1 MHDLCLKYDHLIK
14 LWLGPAILWILVND
28 PKTIQKVLL
37 SPVCLE
43 KPFFYKFL
51 RLDSGLI
58 SARYDVWKIH
68 RRSLNYSF
76 NLKILQTFI
85 PIFIE
90 NAQKLVN
97 DLATNVSKRKEFDM
111 LAYTSSTALN
121 MICCKKLKIYKILSL
136 KISLKRFQKIN
147 FYVKHFLSLFKNFQL
162 KELHLVST
170 SKTLHWVMTF
180 SMHLNGEFYV

>member
-1 MHDLCLKYDHLIK
+1 MIK
-14 LWLGPAILWILVND
+14 LWLGPGILWIFVND
-28 PKTIQKVLL
+28 PRLIQKILL

-68 RRSLNYSF
+68 RKSLNYSF

-90 NAQKLVN
+90 NSQKLVI
-97 DLATNVSKRKEFDM
+97 DLAVNVGKRKEFDI
-111 LAYTSSTALN
+111 LSYTSKSSLL
-121 MICCKKLKIYKILSL
+121 MICGKKKILSFH
-136 KISLKRFQKIN
+136 I
-147 FYVKHFLSLFKNFQL
+147 
-162 KELHLVST
+162 
-170 SKTLHWVMTF
+170 
-180 SMHLNGEFYV
+180 

>member
-1 MHDLCLKYDHLIK
+1 MIK

-28 PKTIQKVLL
+28 PKTIQKILH

-58 SARYDVWKIH
+58 SARYDVWKVH
-68 RRSLNYSF
+68 RKSLNYSF

-90 NAQKLVN
+90 NSQKLVK
-97 DLATNVSKRKEFDM
+97 DLAVNVGKRKEFDM
-111 LAYTSSTALN
+111 LAYTSKSSLN
-121 MICCKKLKIYKILSL
+121 MICGTIELFTFFWSLSNSFL
-136 KISLKRFQKIN
+136 IWNISFLPCRN
-147 FYVKHFLSLFKNFQL
+147 FVRSRY
-162 KELHLVST
+162 
-170 SKTLHWVMTF
+170 
-180 SMHLNGEFYV
+180 

>member
-1 MHDLCLKYDHLIK
+1 MIK
-14 LWLGPAILWILVND
+14 LWLGPAILWILIND
-28 PKTIQKVLL
+28 PKTIQKILL

-68 RRSLNYSF
+68 RKSLNYSF

-97 DLATNVSKRKEFDM
+97 DLAVNVGKRKEFDM
-111 LAYTSSTALN
+111 LAYTSKSALN
-121 MICCKKLKIYKILSL
+121 MICGKIFEKFN
-136 KISLKRFQKIN
+136 ISLIL
-147 FYVKHFLSLFKNFQL
+147 HFAFKNNFHFNQIFFVFNIFQ
-162 KELHLVST
+162 ELHLVSILKT
-170 SKTLHWVMTF
+170 SH
-180 SMHLNGEFYV
+180 

>member
-1 MHDLCLKYDHLIK
+1 MLHELCLKYPHLIK
-14 LWLGPAILWILVND
+14 LWLGPAILWILIND
-28 PKTIQKVLL
+28 PKTIQKILL

-68 RRSLNYSF
+68 RKSLNYSF

-97 DLATNVSKRKEFDM
+97 DLAVNVGKRKEFDM
-111 LAYTSSTALN
+111 LAYTSKSALN
-121 MICCKKLKIYKILSL
+121 MICGEIFSKIILFS
-136 KISLKRFQKIN
+136 
-147 FYVKHFLSLFKNFQL
+147 HFA
-162 KELHLVST
+162 
-170 SKTLHWVMTF
+170 
-180 SMHLNGEFYV
+180 